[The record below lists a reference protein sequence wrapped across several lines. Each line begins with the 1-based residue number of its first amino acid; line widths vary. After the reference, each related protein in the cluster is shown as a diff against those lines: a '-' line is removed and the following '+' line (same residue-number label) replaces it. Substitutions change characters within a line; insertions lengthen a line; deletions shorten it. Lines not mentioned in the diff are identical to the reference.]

1 MELKSFSTLEK
12 ILFSINETSVELR
25 LVSDYESDNY
35 EGLKMT
41 VKLEDYGK
49 GGKVINQKIVVLDS
63 DCVLEFSR
71 SLENARKPKS
81 MMKKNN

>member
-1 MELKSFSTLEK
+1 MHH
-12 ILFSINETSVELR
+12 
-25 LVSDYESDNY
+25 DCNY

-63 DCVLEFSR
+63 DCGLEFLR
-71 SLENARKPKS
+71 SFENVRKPKS